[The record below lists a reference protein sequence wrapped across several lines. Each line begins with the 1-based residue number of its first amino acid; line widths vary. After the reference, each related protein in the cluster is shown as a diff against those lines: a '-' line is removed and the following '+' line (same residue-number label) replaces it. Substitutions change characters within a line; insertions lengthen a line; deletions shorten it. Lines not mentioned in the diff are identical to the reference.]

1 MTKKNT
7 KFTPVLINSKDGL
20 TAALNTLVSDKLA
33 LAALKIAMEEEIA
46 AIQRRNQGRVEALT
60 RDIAANEAGIQVF
73 VTQRREELFPKGVKS
88 LDFALATVGFRDTPH
103 RVEKARSKD
112 TFDEI
117 ALRMAG
123 LVIHGEQ
130 LTDPATGE
138 PLFENGEPAR
148 VVIFDGNDYVRYA
161 DPDLDKKALLSNR
174 QNIPAE
180 ALKAAGI
187 KFDYD
192 ELFYIEPKSEVI
204 EGKTE
209 VAA

>member
-7 KFTPVLINSKDGL
+7 KFTPVLIHSKDGL
-20 TAALNTLVSDKLA
+20 TAALNTLVSNKLT
-33 LAALKIAMEEEIA
+33 LAAQTVAMEQEIA
-46 AIQRRNQGRVEALT
+46 DIQRRNQGRVESLT
-60 RDIAANEAGIQVF
+60 RDIAAAEAGIQVF

-103 RVEKARSKD
+103 RVEKLRSKD

-123 LVIHGEQ
+123 MKLH
-130 LTDPATGE
+130 DATGNT
-138 PLFENGEPAR
+138 L
-148 VVIFDGNDYVRYA
+148 IFDGDHYVRYRE
-161 DPDLDKKALLSNR
+161 PELDKKALLANR
-174 QNIPAE
+174 QNIPEA

-204 EGKTE
+204 EGTKE